1 MENKYKWTNAFDDG
15 GARYGVQNT
24 NISEVLNKVL
34 TGIHAMSVSAI
45 VEFTFYKVSS
55 YFVHRWAKA
64 RAQIDRRPNQ
74 ILWGKEQRST

>member
-1 MENKYKWTNAFDDG
+1 MENKHKWANAFDNG
-15 GARYGVQNT
+15 SRYSVQNT
-24 NISEVLNKVL
+24 NIFEVLNKVL
-34 TGIHAMSVSAI
+34 KGVRAMPVSAT
-45 VEFTFYKVSS
+45 VEFTFYKVNS